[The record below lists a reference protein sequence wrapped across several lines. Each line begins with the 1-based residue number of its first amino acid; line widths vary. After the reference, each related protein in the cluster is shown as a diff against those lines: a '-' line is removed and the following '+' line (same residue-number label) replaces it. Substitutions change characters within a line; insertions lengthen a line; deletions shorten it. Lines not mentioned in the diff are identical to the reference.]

1 MTGYS
6 VEIKETS
13 RELTA
18 KQRIALKDTSDAIKL
33 DTACD
38 ENAVIIDPVDY
49 AVLAI
54 HNEKSDNVD
63 YENYVIIDKNGDKYV
78 TGSASFWSSFM
89 DIYSEMQGEDED
101 WSIKSYKLD
110 SKNYKGKKFLT
121 CSIIQV
127 IIILEQTSRFKTQ
140 RFILNL
146 QKWGTNYGKEK

>member
-18 KQRIALKDTSDAIKL
+18 KQRIAIKDTAGAIKL

-38 ENAVIIDPVDY
+38 EAISIEIEPVDY
-49 AVLAI
+49 VVLAI

-78 TGSASFWSSFM
+78 TGSTSFWNSFM
-89 DIYSEMQGEDED
+89 DIYNEMQGEEEE
-101 WSIKSYKLD
+101 WSIKAYKLD

-121 CSIIQV
+121 CSII
-127 IIILEQTSRFKTQ
+127 
-140 RFILNL
+140 
-146 QKWGTNYGKEK
+146 

>member
-6 VEIKETS
+6 VKIKEIS
-13 RELTA
+13 RDFTV

-33 DTACD
+33 DTVCD
-38 ENAVIIDPVDY
+38 ENSVIIEPVDY

-78 TGSASFWSSFM
+78 TGSPSFWSSFM
-89 DIYSEMQGEDED
+89 DIYEEMNNEDEA
-101 WSIKSYKLD
+101 WSIKVYKLD

-121 CSIIQV
+121 CSII
-127 IIILEQTSRFKTQ
+127 
-140 RFILNL
+140 
-146 QKWGTNYGKEK
+146 

>member
-6 VEIKETS
+6 VEIKES
-13 RELTA
+13 CSELTA
-18 KQRIALKDTSDAIKL
+18 KQRITLKDTSNAIKL

-38 ENAVIIDPVDY
+38 ENAVIIEPVFY

-63 YENYVIIDKNGDKYV
+63 YETYVIIDKNGDKYV

-89 DIYSEMQGEDED
+89 GIYNEMQGEDED
-101 WSIKSYKLD
+101 WLIKCYKLD

-121 CSIIQV
+121 CSII
-127 IIILEQTSRFKTQ
+127 
-140 RFILNL
+140 
-146 QKWGTNYGKEK
+146 